1 MSWKPSHL
9 TRQQMEE
16 RRLEAAHLLRQGQ
29 LSQAAI
35 ARQLGV
41 TRMSVSHWN
50 QRLIDTGP
58 RGLKLQKATGRPPR
72 LTPQQR
78 QALLKMLKRGA
89 LHAGFDTDRWTLN
102 RIQQVIQHEFGI
114 VYHPNYLSRALKRW
128 GWSVQKP
135 ETRAIEREQKL
146 VTAWLKHDWS
156 RIKKS
161 AAATRSNRV

>member
-1 MSWKPSHL
+1 MLWKPSRL

-16 RRLEAAHLLRQGQ
+16 RRLEAARLLRQGQ

-41 TRMSVSHWN
+41 TRMSMSHWN
-50 QRLIDTGP
+50 QRLTDGGR
-58 RGLKLQKATGRPPR
+58 RGLRLQKATGRPSR
-72 LTPQQR
+72 LTKEQCR
-78 QALLKMLKRGA
+78 TWLKILKRGA

-102 RIQQVIQHEFGI
+102 HIQQVIQHEFGV

-146 VTAWLKHDWS
+146 VTAWLKHDWP

-161 AAATRSNRV
+161 AAATRPNRV